1 MHRGAVAVTAE
12 RHIGAMRVEPGRR
25 EDMAAIDRHALRLVD
40 RRGIAMIDMGIE
52 FEIDV
57 DAFAIVEPNRQPLGA
72 CPFDRSERAILD
84 PHRFLVAQEKNAV
97 LSCKFARSA
106 LGLDRDARAERAL
119 RTQAFARRIIE
130 HFRSEEHT
138 SELQSLMRISYAV

>member
-1 MHRGAVAVTAE
+1 
-12 RHIGAMRVEPGRR
+12 
-25 EDMAAIDRHALRLVD
+25 
-40 RRGIAMIDMGIE
+40 MIDMGIE

-119 RTQAFARRIIE
+119 RTQAFARRLIE
-130 HFRSEEHT
+130 HFHLRLQRSEERRGGKEGVST
-138 SELQSLMRISYAV
+138 CK